1 MYVVRYMTCPS
12 VRLVNARYVTG
23 FCVTDVKVDQMI
35 SALIWPRV
43 VRAAIPSCTLTTTIL
58 IESIRHNSVCAI
70 LHYATVTARMSPESI
85 RKFFLALPFRKKSK
99 Y

>member
-1 MYVVRYMTCPS
+1 
-12 VRLVNARYVTG
+12 
-23 FCVTDVKVDQMI
+23 MI

-70 LHYATVTARMSPESI
+70 LHYATVTVNAPYI
-85 RKFFLALPFRKKSK
+85 YPQVFLGFVIQEKE
-99 Y
+99 